1 MRRRLHQAALALAL
15 CGMLAACGGGMR
27 PGPPGAGPGGGG
39 PPGPGGP
46 RGGYAT
52 PSKVVATDLGFA
64 RAAKDRGQWTAFT
77 EYAAKD
83 AVLFEPQ
90 PTPAQAWLKGR
101 ANPPA
106 ALSWQPYSV
115 WSSCDGSLAI
125 SQGAWQQADG
135 LHGRYVTAWARQED
149 GSYRWT
155 LTQRENTVEAL
166 SVPDM
171 LDARVASCKPLPPA
185 GEAAG
190 PSVAAER
197 TGISRDRSLDWSVR
211 NDPQCGRVFVATMS
225 RGPGE
230 SREEVF
236 RLRITAPEG
245 AGESSAAACP
255 G

>member
-1 MRRRLHQAALALAL
+1 MPRLPRAALALAL
-15 CGMLAACGGGMR
+15 CGLLAACGGGMR
-27 PGPPGAGPGGGG
+27 PGPGGGPGGGG

-46 RGGYAT
+46 GGGYAN
-52 PSKVVATDLGFA
+52 PSKVIATDLGFA
-64 RAAKDRGQWTAFT
+64 RAAKDRGQWAAFT
-77 EYAAKD
+77 EYAARD

-106 ALSWQPYSV
+106 AVSWQPYSV

-125 SQGAWQQADG
+125 SQGAWQQAGG

-155 LTQRENTVEAL
+155 VTQRGSIAEPL
-166 SVPDM
+166 PVPDM

-185 GEAAG
+185 SETAG
-190 PSVAAER
+190 PGATAER

-211 NDPQCGRVFVATMS
+211 NDPQCGRVFIATIS

-230 SREEVF
+230 SREEVL
-236 RLRITAPEG
+236 RLPIAAPES
-245 AGESSAAACP
+245 AGEPSAAACP

>member
-1 MRRRLHQAALALAL
+1 MRRLPRAAFALAL
-15 CGMLAACGGGMR
+15 CGLLAACGGGMR
-27 PGPPGAGPGGGG
+27 PGPGG
-39 PPGPGGP
+39 GPGGP
-46 RGGYAT
+46 GGYAN
-52 PSKVVATDLGFA
+52 PSKVIATDLGFA
-64 RAAKDRGQWTAFT
+64 RASKDRGQWTAFT

-125 SQGAWQQADG
+125 SQGAWQQTDG

-155 LTQRENTVEAL
+155 VTRRESIAEPL
-166 SVPDM
+166 PVPDM
-171 LDARVASCKPLPPA
+171 LDARVASCKPLPPSS
-185 GEAAG
+185 ETAG
-190 PSVAAER
+190 PGAAAER
-197 TGISRDRSLDWSVR
+197 TGTSRDRSLDWSVR
-211 NDPQCGRVFVATMS
+211 NDPQCGRVFIATMS

-236 RLRITAPEG
+236 RLPITAPES
-245 AGESSAAACP
+245 AGEPSAAPCP

>member
-1 MRRRLHQAALALAL
+1 
-15 CGMLAACGGGMR
+15 
-27 PGPPGAGPGGGG
+27 
-39 PPGPGGP
+39 
-46 RGGYAT
+46 
-52 PSKVVATDLGFA
+52 VIATDLGFA

-106 ALSWQPYSV
+106 AVSWQPYSV

-125 SQGAWQQADG
+125 SQGAWQRADG
-135 LHGRYVTAWARQED
+135 RHGRYVTAWERQED

-155 LTQRENTVEAL
+155 MTRRESTAEAL
-166 SVPDM
+166 PPPDM
-171 LDARVASCKPLPPA
+171 LGARVASCKPLPP
-185 GEAAG
+185 GETAG
-190 PSVAAER
+190 PGAAAER
-197 TGISRDRSLDWSVR
+197 TGTSRDRSLDWSVG

-230 SREEVF
+230 SREEVL
-236 RLRITAPEG
+236 RLPITAPES
-245 AGESSAAACP
+245 AGEPAAAACP